1 MTTTKH
7 TLAPVGMAA
16 GGASPW
22 REELE
27 RYLRPAHFPAR
38 VDQLLSTMARHRA
51 PSHLYWRLASLPL
64 SRTFEGLSDLTTA
77 LESQTQPLA
86 ATEPI

>member
-1 MTTTKH
+1 
-7 TLAPVGMAA
+7 
-16 GGASPW
+16 
-22 REELE
+22 
-27 RYLRPAHFPAR
+27 

-64 SRTFEGLSDLTTA
+64 SRTFEDLSDLTAA
-77 LESQTQPLA
+77 LEGQTQPLG

>member
-7 TLAPVGMAA
+7 TLTPVGMPV

-64 SRTFEGLSDLTTA
+64 SRTFEDLSDLTAA
-77 LESQTQPLA
+77 LEGQTQPLG